1 MGNLRKGWD
10 APQPRSWMPEAP
22 SLAYPLGG
30 EVTAT
35 GHPRVGTSSTRGA
48 GSGGLGGMS
57 GDPSSLHP
65 SSSVDTA
72 VLRMKPVNTRLCTT
86 HVVNPEAARRGHKMI
101 SDAPAPRTS
110 HPVPS

>member
-1 MGNLRKGWD
+1 M
-10 APQPRSWMPEAP
+10 
-22 SLAYPLGG
+22 
-30 EVTAT
+30 
-35 GHPRVGTSSTRGA
+35 GHPRVGTSSTWGA

-72 VLRMKPVNTRLCTT
+72 VRRMKPVNTRLCTT
-86 HVVNPEAARRGHKMI
+86 HVVNPEAARRDHKMI